1 MIMNYSY
8 LVVSKNWSLYN
19 YIYEFVI
26 FERSQYMNDNP
37 MTQSQMSEMPRLDI
51 LNDTQL
57 EFFLL
62 FIQEYYKKR
71 EA

>member
-1 MIMNYSY
+1 
-8 LVVSKNWSLYN
+8 
-19 YIYEFVI
+19 
-26 FERSQYMNDNP
+26 MNDNP